1 MARSPEEPAKAVA
14 YLKEL
19 NRIIET
25 QQELIER
32 QRRRIEEL
40 EGQVA
45 QLNKENAAL
54 REQQQRLLQGPPC
67 PLTPS
72 GAIGKLAGSQ
82 QSQDVESE
90 ADVRTSAEGARQAF
104 LQDPAGP
111 QQQGSR
117 CPRGFWSGVAVAAA
131 AGSSASSSLAPAKSQ
146 KLKLQ
151 RGSSLLRTQA
161 DEETVKRSRN
171 HAGAYELSADL
182 QDKQVEMLERKY
194 GGRFATHRAA
204 CTIQAAYRQYQMNRN
219 FERLRSSISE
229 SRLPRRIA
237 LGGAHSQVPY
247 ELSDRSLPPP
257 CHHDRMRPPL
267 YSGKGMMDPGL
278 AHALPP
284 GAAGDFA
291 EGITDLE
298 SAFSKQVRSL
308 AETIDDALLGGR
320 GLEADGAARGEYGGV
335 LDPATQRIA
344 GGGGRMLSG
353 DELGTI
359 VYPPPSPYDA
369 VTLYI
374 DDESGV
380 GGEAAGLLQPPG
392 GEETRAYCDLVRC
405 TSERDGSDGG
415 NGGGGGGGRL
425 FVPTDNQRRVS
436 CPDCRD
442 PDKPCGQPPLLTVEQ
457 AAEVA
462 ADPSVGHRVAKRAV
476 SGRGHP
482 ALLGRAAGGRLDG
495 HLGIN
500 GGGRGGAGGSGAGRP
515 PKSESDASDGDN
527 DSVNSTSNS
536 NDTVNCSSESSRDS
550 LRDTVHSKPSY
561 HKETCNSWDSPAFT
575 NDVIRK
581 RLYRIGLNLFNKKAE
596 KGLQFLMERGFIP
609 DTPYGVAQFLL
620 QRKGL
625 SRQMIGDFLGNRQ
638 KQFNRDV
645 LDCVVEE
652 MDFAGMDIDEAL
664 RKFQGQVRVQGEAQK
679 VERMIE
685 AFSQRYCVCN
695 SVLLRQF
702 RNPDTIFILAFAII
716 LLNTDRY
723 SPNVKAERK
732 MKLEDFI
739 KNLRGV
745 DDGKD
750 IPREML
756 LSIYDRISKKELKT
770 NEDHVSQVA
779 KVEKS
784 IVGKKPVLALPH
796 RRLVCY
802 CRLFEVPDTNR
813 PQKLGLHQR
822 EIFLFNDFL
831 VVTKIFQKKKN
842 SVTYSFR
849 QSFSLYG
856 MQVLLFENQYY
867 PNGIKIVSAVP
878 GADTKVLMVFNA
890 PNPTDRKKFVDDL
903 RESIAEV
910 QEMEKIRIESELD
923 KQKGIVRPP
932 PSQGPSA
939 VKDPPANGSV
949 PRASL
954 DDSYASSEVL
964 KRSALS
970 SSLRDLSEAGKR
982 GRRSSAG
989 SLDSTMEGSMM
1000 GSPHMRK
1007 RVAATAD
1014 ETPTSATFT
1023 QPISSSSSFLGSLF
1037 SSMRGKGAAA
1047 GGPPAAGTRPPSAGV
1062 STVQAL
1068 AHAAG
1073 DPYYPAP
1080 ATAASLPPPHA
1091 ATPPPQPQLP
1101 PPPPLHVHA
1110 HHTCSHP
1117 HLHPCQ
1123 HAALGHVH
1131 LHAAHSAPPP
1141 HTAPGTPPQVPAVSK
1156 AKAPS
1161 GSISTDV

>member
-1 MARSPEEPAKAVA
+1 MWCLHCASERAPS
-14 YLKEL
+14 LFEL
-19 NRIIET
+19 
-25 QQELIER
+25 ELI
-32 QRRRIEEL
+32 
-40 EGQVA
+40 
-45 QLNKENAAL
+45 N
-54 REQQQRLLQGPPC
+54 C
-67 PLTPS
+67 
-72 GAIGKLAGSQ
+72 
-82 QSQDVESE
+82 VESE

-104 LQDPAGP
+104 LQDPTGP
-111 QQQGSR
+111 QQRGSR
-117 CPRGFWSGVAVAAA
+117 CPRGFWSGVAVAAV

-161 DEETVKRSRN
+161 DEETVKRLRN

-237 LGGAHSQVPY
+237 LGGVHSQIPY
-247 ELSDRSLPPP
+247 EVSDRSLPPP

-267 YSGKGMMDPGL
+267 YGSKGMMDPGL
-278 AHALPP
+278 AHAMPP

-320 GLEADGAARGEYGGV
+320 GSEADGAARGEYGGV
-335 LDPATQRIA
+335 LDPATQRVA

-392 GEETRAYCDLVRC
+392 GQETRAYCDLVRC
-405 TSERDGSDGG
+405 TSERDDGGGEGG

-442 PDKPCGQPPLLTVEQ
+442 PTKPCGQPPLLTVEQ

-482 ALLGRAAGGRLDG
+482 ALLGRAGGGRLDG

-500 GGGRGGAGGSGAGRP
+500 GGGGGGVGAGGSGAGRP

-756 LSIYDRISKKELKT
+756 LNIYDRISKKELKT

-784 IVGKKPVLALPH
+784 IVGKKPVRGLHVLALPH

-1014 ETPTSATFT
+1014 ETPTSATLT

-1047 GGPPAAGTRPPSAGV
+1047 GGPPAGGTRPPSAGV

-1080 ATAASLPPPHA
+1080 ATAASLPPP
-1091 ATPPPQPQLP
+1091 QPQLP
-1101 PPPPLHVHA
+1101 PPPPPPPHAHA

-1131 LHAAHSAPPP
+1131 LHTAHSAPPP
-1141 HTAPGTPPQVPAVSK
+1141 HTTPGTPPQVPAVPK